1 MVIEPPRGRGRSS
14 TAGEES
20 PVTAQ
25 QAQAT
30 TRYQAVAEWLAEE
43 GRVEVVD
50 LATRLGVAQ
59 ETIRRDLRTM
69 ETAGKL
75 VRVHGGAVRVDAGPL
90 AVPALAVPSGRT
102 EIELAQRIWDQ
113 LPRVGTVLLGTGPL
127 TLALAHTIAA
137 APPAATGLTIVTNS
151 LDAAVVLSRASRLE
165 IYNIGGT
172 VSPSTRAQ
180 EGDWA
185 VAEMERLHV
194 DVSLVCPAGIS
205 VERGLT
211 QATPAAAAVS
221 QVEVGCADR
230 VIALAGPAT
239 LGVSAFVQFAAL
251 DQVDLLAV
259 AGRPAPALLQPF
271 IDRGV
276 TITTEGAP

>member
-1 MVIEPPRGRGRSS
+1 MIETPRGRGRSS
-14 TAGEES
+14 TAGEET
-20 PVTAQ
+20 PVAAQ

-30 TRYQAVAEWLAEE
+30 TRYQAIAAWLAEE

-59 ETIRRDLRTM
+59 ETIRRDLKTM
-69 ETAGKL
+69 ESAGKL

-113 LPRVGTVLLGTGPL
+113 LPRVGTVLLGNGPL

-172 VSPSTRAQ
+172 VSPTTRAQ

-221 QVEVGCADR
+221 QVEVRCADR

-259 AGRPAPALLQPF
+259 AGRPAPSLLQPF

-276 TITTEGAP
+276 TVTTEGAP

>member
-1 MVIEPPRGRGRSS
+1 MPGPFWDGLPSASVDRRLTADRCAPAPSQSAVVIETPRGRGRSS
-14 TAGEES
+14 TTGEDG

-30 TRYQAVAEWLAEE
+30 TRYQAIAGWLADE

-69 ETAGKL
+69 ESAGKL
-75 VRVHGGAVRVDAGPL
+75 VRVHAPRPGPL
-90 AVPALAVPSGRT
+90 AVPGLERQNRDRT
-102 EIELAQRIWDQ
+102 RPAD
-113 LPRVGTVLLGTGPL
+113 LGP
-127 TLALAHTIAA
+127 A
-137 APPAATGLTIVTNS
+137 APGRYCAARHRPADARARPHHRRRTPAATGLTIVTNS

-172 VSPSTRAQ
+172 VSPTTRAQ

-185 VAEMERLHV
+185 VVEMERLHV

-205 VERGLT
+205 VKRGL
-211 QATPAAAAVS
+211 TPAAAAVS
-221 QVEVGCADR
+221 
-230 VIALAGPAT
+230 
-239 LGVSAFVQFAAL
+239 
-251 DQVDLLAV
+251 QVDLLAV
-259 AGRPAPALLQPF
+259 AGRPAPLLLQPF
-271 IDRGV
+271 IDRGISV
-276 TITTEGAP
+276 TTEGVRSA